1 MFQVGN
7 RDVQN
12 SDPPQGLHGDLWCIF
27 QLLESI
33 PTILESNHLLTN
45 RRQVGRAGG
54 CQKMYLALLC
64 KVKNGDIFKIK

>member
-1 MFQVGN
+1 MSQVGN

-33 PTILESNHLLTN
+33 PTILESN
-45 RRQVGRAGG
+45 
-54 CQKMYLALLC
+54 YLVNNN
-64 KVKNGDIFKIK
+64 KKKIITIDKINFFDYF